1 MLLLIKNCR
10 MLVNGKVFQKN
21 ILIKN
26 EKIAK
31 ITNKELKADKV
42 IDANSNFVL
51 PGLIDVHVHFREPG
65 LTHKE
70 DFLTG
75 SMAAAKGGVTT
86 VLDMPNT
93 IPPTITAEAL
103 EEKRKLAAKSIVNY
117 GFHFGA
123 TKDNIN
129 EIKKAK
135 NIAAVKLYLD
145 YTTGDL
151 KVDDLESIK
160 DVFKTAKLTVIHAE
174 NDNLKNAVDIFETL
188 KTRSVFGPK
197 KSKRFFRENKIKNR
211 LHVAHVSSEKE
222 LKYAK
227 SNKIKSKV
235 TVEVTPH
242 HLFMNEKDLQT
253 LGAFAEMKPR
263 LKTENDQKALWD
275 GIKSGAI
282 DIISTDHAPHLKEE
296 KEKSNYPFGV
306 PGLETMLPLL
316 LDAFNKNLI
325 DLQTIIKL
333 CCENPAKIFRIKN
346 KGFVKEGYDADLVI
360 VDMNKRQAVRAED
373 LMTKCK
379 WSPYEGKILKGWPAT
394 TIVNGNIVYDN
405 GRIFNIKAR
414 EVKYAG

>member
-1 MLLLIKNCR
+1 MPLLIKNCR
-10 MLVNGKVFQKN
+10 MLVNSKVFQKN

-42 IDANSNFVL
+42 IDANNNFVL

-86 VLDMPNT
+86 VFDMPNT
-93 IPPTITAEAL
+93 VPPTITAEAL

-123 TKDNIN
+123 TKDNFN

-135 NIAAVKLYLD
+135 NIAAVKLYMD

-151 KVDDLESIK
+151 KVDDLDSIK
-160 DVFKTAKLTVIHAE
+160 DVFKASKLTVIHAE
-174 NDNLKNAVDIFETL
+174 NDNLKNAVDIFEKIT
-188 KTRSVFGPK
+188 
-197 KSKRFFRENKIKNR
+197 SKNK

-222 LKYAK
+222 LKCVR
-227 SNKIKSKV
+227 SSKASKQI
-235 TVEVTPH
+235 TAEVTPH
-242 HLFMNEKDLQT
+242 HLFMNDKDLQT

-263 LKTENDQKALWD
+263 LKTENDQKALWS

-282 DIISTDHAPHLKEE
+282 DIIATDHAPHLKEE
-296 KEKSNYPFGV
+296 KEKANYPFGV

-325 DLQTIIKL
+325 DLQTIMKL

-346 KGFVKEGYDADLVI
+346 KGFLKEGYDADLVI
-360 VDMNKRQAVRAED
+360 VDLNKRQAVRHED

-379 WSPYEGKILKGWPAT
+379 WSPYEGKILKGWPVT
-394 TIVNGNIVYDN
+394 TIVNGNIVHDN
-405 GRIFNIKAR
+405 GRIFDIKSR